1 LRINPERVTEDYTH
15 CLLQFQ
21 SGAAGS
27 IIVSANHRTQRQG
40 LLKGRVLGQKG
51 RIDFTIYP
59 YSRALNAATLVLDGG
74 KSIFVPDVRKE
85 TIKTPFPPSPSKVYP
100 GFFDVYQKEIHAFL
114 ESIRNDTTPPITFED
129 GRAAIEV
136 VLATYNSQAEI
147 TEHPNFE
154 NGLTKYRS
162 DAASHPLLQQSTA
175 SKRES

>member
-1 LRINPERVTEDYTH
+1 LRINPERVTEDFTH

-21 SGAAGS
+21 NGAAGS

-40 LLKGRVLGQKG
+40 LLRGRVLGQKG

-59 YSRALNAATLVLDGG
+59 YSRALNTATLVLDGG

-85 TIKTPFPPSPSKVYP
+85 TIKTPFPPSPSKTYP

-114 ESIRNDTTPPITFED
+114 ESIRNDTMPPITFAD

-136 VLATYNSQAEI
+136 VLAAYASQGAI
-147 TEHPNFE
+147 TDKPNFE
-154 NGLTKYRS
+154 KGLANYRS
-162 DAASHPLLQQSTA
+162 DDASHPLLKQ
-175 SKRES
+175 